1 MAAWLEDAWLGRYL
15 DRLLSDDE
23 MAWFEQYVLDKPRL
37 LALIEAD
44 TQLRRALAA
53 AGSTAAITAVQPTD
67 APDERDGAGDAGRS
81 GFRPQRVALARRQG
95 ALRWVALAA
104 TLVAGVGIGRL
115 AMRYEPPPVIA
126 NPTHVVF
133 DTMRGAA
140 TAPRIERGTP
150 GSEYLVIEV
159 AVPAGAGN
167 VALQLDG
174 GSVPLAPGADGFVRF
189 LLRKSQLASSRSA
202 RLDYTVD
209 GQVQSR
215 PLSLED
221 LNREK

>member
-23 MAWFEQYVLDKPRL
+23 VAWFEQYVLDKPRL
-37 LALIEAD
+37 LALVEAD

-53 AGSTAAITAVQPTD
+53 AGSTTAIAAAQPTD
-67 APDERDGAGDAGRS
+67 APDESDGAGGAGRG
-81 GFRPQRVALARRQG
+81 GFRMRRATGRRHG

-104 TLVAGVGIGRL
+104 SLVAGVGIGRL
-115 AMRYEPPPVIA
+115 ALRDEPPAVIA
-126 NPTHVVF
+126 NPTHAVY
-133 DTMRGAA
+133 DTMRGAE
-140 TAPRIERGTP
+140 TSPRIERGAP

-159 AVPAGAGN
+159 AVPAGAGD
-167 VALQLDG
+167 VALQLESG
-174 GSVPLAPGADGFVRF
+174 TVPLAAGADGFVRF

-215 PLSLED
+215 PLSLEA